1 MGQTHL
7 HTDTESHQHAQ
18 MRCEEKSN
26 TNSVGCVLCGSC
38 GESVTYLFPLKMIS
52 PFPSPFLFFVMWVRD
67 EGAEERR
74 LKQFFFF
81 FLPSLWRYGRC
92 AERAEFSLNAVA
104 VALFMALCAPIICVC
119 TLHCSQLPPRTH
131 LHLWVCAWRRWTKI
145 NACACYVNKCVVAH
159 VFLFFNNHFVCE
171 VIFGP

>member
-1 MGQTHL
+1 MH
-7 HTDTESHQHAQ
+7 
-18 MRCEEKSN
+18 CEEKSN

-52 PFPSPFLFFVMWVRD
+52 PFPSPSLFSDVS
-67 EGAEERR
+67 EGWRCRGKEI
-74 LKQFFFF
+74 KTFF

-119 TLHCSQLPPRTH
+119 TLHCSKLPPRTYPIC
-131 LHLWVCAWRRWTKI
+131 VCV
-145 NACACYVNKCVVAH
+145 CVCVYVHKEADQDKCMCLLCEQMCCCRCAH
-159 VFLFFNNHFVCE
+159 VFVFFNNQFVCLL
-171 VIFGP
+171 ICGP